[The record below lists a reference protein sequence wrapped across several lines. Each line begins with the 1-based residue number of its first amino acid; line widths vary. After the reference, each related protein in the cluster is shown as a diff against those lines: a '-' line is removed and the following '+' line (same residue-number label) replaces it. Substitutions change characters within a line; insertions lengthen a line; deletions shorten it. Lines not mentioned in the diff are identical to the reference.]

1 MRLDDRGRQALPGRR
16 RFLFTASLAAVALAI
31 PRRAA
36 PSAAP
41 RSLSFVNIHT
51 DEKLSA
57 VYWADGALEPQALCE
72 IDHILRD
79 YRTGDI
85 KPIDVTLL
93 DLLHDLRA
101 LVGSDA
107 PFHVISG
114 YRSPATNAMLRAHSE
129 GVARHSLHL
138 DAKAADV
145 RLPGVALLDLRRAAL
160 SLQRGGVGYYPGP
173 EFVHVDT
180 GRVRAW

>member
-1 MRLDDRGRQALPGRR
+1 MFRDERGRPALPGRR
-16 RFLFTASLAAVALAI
+16 LFLLTASLAAGALML
-31 PRRAA
+31 PERVRA
-36 PSAAP
+36 SARP
-41 RSLSFVNIHT
+41 RSLSFVNTHT
-51 DEKLSA
+51 DERLSA
-57 VYWADGALEPQALCE
+57 VYWADGALEPQALRD

-79 YRTGDI
+79 FRTGDV
-85 KPIDVTLL
+85 KPIDVELL
-93 DLLHDLRA
+93 DLLHDLRTA
-101 LVGSDA
+101 LGSEA

-114 YRSPATNAMLRAHSE
+114 YRSPATNAMLRSHSG

-145 RLPGVALLDLRRAAL
+145 RLPGVPLADLRRAAL
-160 SLQRGGVGYYPGP
+160 SLRRGGVGYYPGP

>member
-1 MRLDDRGRQALPGRR
+1 MFRDERGRPAPHGRR
-16 RFLFTASLAAVALAI
+16 RFLITTSLATAALML
-31 PRRAA
+31 PGRARA
-36 PSAAP
+36 GARP
-41 RSLSFVNIHT
+41 RSLSFVNTHT

-57 VYWADGALEPQALCE
+57 TYWADGALEPQALRE

-79 YRTGDI
+79 FRTGDV
-85 KPIDVTLL
+85 KPIEVELL
-93 DLLHDLRA
+93 DLLHDLRER
-101 LVGSDA
+101 VDSSA

-114 YRSPATNAMLRAHSE
+114 YRSPATNAMLRAQSG

-145 RLPGVALLDLRRAAL
+145 RLPGVPLAELRRAAL
-160 SLQRGGVGYYPGP
+160 SLRRGGVGFYPGP